1 MERASGSGGWVCRR
15 VRAAVLCAAVL
26 LLLAGTAQSAPAAW
40 IAFRHPTYGFSISY
54 PQGWEVLSGEGKAA
68 FAAVGPA
75 ASGVAAVRLGVV
87 VTTARIPAGATLEEA
102 DADLERTLA
111 QRTDTVR
118 VLRKDR
124 IDVRGM
130 PALMIYVVRRNPQGL
145 DLYQMVLIAAHNS
158 RGYAIVGVTA
168 AGSTSLSVETRLLQS
183 LILTFQPQ

>member
-1 MERASGSGGWVCRR
+1 M
-15 VRAAVLCAAVL
+15 
-26 LLLAGTAQSAPAAW
+26 
-40 IAFRHPTYGFSISY
+40 
-54 PQGWEVLSGEGKAA
+54 LSGEGKAA

-145 DLYQMVLIAAHNS
+145 DLYQMVLIAAHNG